1 MNNQNSD
8 SIIRLLAMGNLLG
21 SFASVQAELRY
32 VSECKLNKKTK
43 NNISDK
49 DALEGLIK
57 ELNLKDKESL
67 KNWQQTNLLSTDKGT
82 LLEYAKY
89 RYKRRN
95 IIAEL
100 VENNAEALFLRYK
113 DRLDRVLYSFLRVS
127 DENLAYH
134 LYYSI
139 ESEEVEFGEVAA
151 KYSEGPES
159 KTQGILGPCDL
170 TVPHP
175 DISSRLR
182 TASPK
187 QLFQPFQVDEWFVIL
202 RLEYRFDSELNES
215 TKQVLGKMLLNSKVR
230 PISESI
236 TKEMI
241 KGFLEK

>member
-1 MNNQNSD
+1 MNTTN
-8 SIIRLLAMGNLLG
+8 
-21 SFASVQAELRY
+21 E
-32 VSECKLNKKTK
+32 
-43 NNISDK
+43 ISDK

-57 ELNLKDKESL
+57 ELKLKDKESL
-67 KNWQQTNLLSTDKGT
+67 KNWQQTNLLSTDEGS

-95 IIAEL
+95 IIAQL
-100 VENNAEALFLRYK
+100 VENNGEALFLRYK

-187 QLFQPFQVDEWFVIL
+187 QLFQPFQIDEWFVIL

-215 TKQVLGKMLLNSKVR
+215 TKQVLGKMLLNTKVR

-241 KGFLEK
+241 KSFLEK